1 MKKMKKS
8 ALVKEFLFHSVKRG
22 MGIFW
27 KVVLKGGYLIIFPSN
42 VFHNSHLIQKY
53 TKSATAAD
61 FVYFWIKWELWKTF
75 DAKMI
80 GWTHFRQNF
89 KMIIWKLMNSP
100 LADDDGQSLFSALWS
115 CWGLTGV
122 DWSWTAEP
130 WRDREG
136 CKWNRENHSCP
147 GCMMNTRTQ
156 VYTVCYLSIL
166 RLVLLLYI
174 TGLTM

>member
-1 MKKMKKS
+1 
-8 ALVKEFLFHSVKRG
+8 
-22 MGIFW
+22 
-27 KVVLKGGYLIIFPSN
+27 
-42 VFHNSHLIQKY
+42 
-53 TKSATAAD
+53 
-61 FVYFWIKWELWKTF
+61 
-75 DAKMI
+75 
-80 GWTHFRQNF
+80 
-89 KMIIWKLMNSP
+89 MIIWKLMNSP

-166 RLVLLLYI
+166 RLVLLLYLHNWPYYYVVLYI
-174 TGLTM
+174 CKWVCMCNYAQLNTRRSTYLHIENVCIYDKKCLQLYKFLHNASFYFPRIRPQTRCFDWRATVVNGN

>member
-1 MKKMKKS
+1 MVRVFFRHCEAAEDWLESTEAEQLSPEEILKVASEIKKIIVAQDKTNKH
-8 ALVKEFLFHSVKRG
+8 LD
-22 MGIFW
+22 GIQEW
-27 KVVLKGGYLIIFPSN
+27 KI
-42 VFHNSHLIQKY
+42 
-53 TKSATAAD
+53 
-61 FVYFWIKWELWKTF
+61 
-75 DAKMI
+75 
-80 GWTHFRQNF
+80 
-89 KMIIWKLMNSP
+89 MNGP

-166 RLVLLLYI
+166 RLVLLLY
-174 TGLTM
+174 LHNWPYYYVVLYVCK